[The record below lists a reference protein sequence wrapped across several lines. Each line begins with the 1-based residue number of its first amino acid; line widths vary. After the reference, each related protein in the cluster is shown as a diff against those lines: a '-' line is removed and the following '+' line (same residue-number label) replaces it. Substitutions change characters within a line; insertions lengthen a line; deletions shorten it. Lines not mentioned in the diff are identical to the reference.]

1 MAKRNG
7 PESEK
12 KTARQRELERE
23 VLVYLRSQDGPVNW
37 EALSVHF
44 DSHKTGDIGLVL
56 HFLKDGLYITVDGKN
71 YVAITKLGLKRLE
84 SAMF

>member
-1 MAKRNG
+1 MPKRNG

-23 VLVYLRSQDGPVNW
+23 VLLFLRSQDGPVNW
-37 EALSVHF
+37 EGLSVHF
-44 DSHKTGDIGLVL
+44 DPHQTGDLGHVL
-56 HFLKDGLYITVDGKN
+56 HFLKDGQYITIDAKN
-71 YVAITKLGLKRLE
+71 FVAITKLGLKRLE